1 MTKHLLFT
9 SIFLLVTLVSHAQ
22 TWEKINTGT
31 NLNFWCSCFID
42 STNGWVAGG
51 TGGTTK
57 NNILKT
63 TDGGLSFVT
72 QSTGFYSDISGFSA
86 VDINNAWVADGS
98 IIIRHTTDGGTTWK
112 NQTPGPSPTFPYNL
126 LHDVFFKDVNNG
138 WAVGDNGTIF
148 RTTDGGT
155 LWTKQTSGTTINLK
169 TVFFA
174 TTSDGWTGGDF
185 ASVLRTN
192 DGGAS
197 WTVVVTPTAF
207 GRDTYGISDLFFR
220 DANQG
225 WAAISG
231 AVLRTGDGGNTWI
244 PESTSDGS
252 NGLFFT
258 NDDGWAVGSFGV
270 IYRSGDGGVTWTIHK
285 DIGDAFLYSVS
296 FPDADHGWVTGSGGT
311 LYQYKKQGTTSVS
324 NPVTGPIFS
333 LDQNYPNPFNLSTTI
348 RYQLPRS
355 SFVKLTVFNTFGQQ
369 VALLVNELQLAGDH
383 EAVFHG
389 DRRGFGTYFYQ
400 LQAGDY
406 LETRKMVLKH

>member
-1 MTKHLLFT
+1 MIKHLLIA
-9 SIFLLVTLVSHAQ
+9 SVFLLVTFVSQAQ

-31 NLNFWCSCFID
+31 TLNLWCSCFID
-42 STNGWVAGG
+42 STHGWIAGG

-63 TDGGLSFVT
+63 TDGGLSFT
-72 QSTGFYSDISGFSA
+72 TYSTGYYSDISGFSA
-86 VDINNAWVADGS
+86 VDMNNAWAADGS
-98 IIIRHTTDGGTTWK
+98 IIIRHTSDGGTTWI
-112 NQTPGPSPTFPYNL
+112 NQTPGPSPTYPYNL
-126 LHDVFFKDVNNG
+126 LRDVFFKDVNNG
-138 WAVGDNGTIF
+138 WTVGDNGTIY
-148 RTTDGGT
+148 RTKDGGT
-155 LWTKQTSGTTINLK
+155 SWVKAPTVTSINLK

-174 TTSDGWTGGDF
+174 TINDGWAGGDF

-207 GRDTYGISDLFFR
+207 GRDTYGISDLFFA
-220 DANQG
+220 DASRG

-252 NGLFFT
+252 NGIFFT

-270 IYRSGDGGVTWTIHK
+270 IFRSGDGGVTWTIHT

-296 FPDADHGWVTGSGGT
+296 FPDADHGWITGSGGT

-324 NPVTGPIFS
+324 EPVTGQVFS
-333 LDQNYPNPFNLSTTI
+333 LDQNYPNPFFLSTTI
-348 RYQLPRS
+348 QYQLPRS
-355 SFVKLTVFNTFGQQ
+355 SFVKLTVYNIFGQQ
-369 VALLVNELQLAGDH
+369 VAKLVNEQQQAGKHEVELNGSQLTN
-383 EAVFHG
+383 
-389 DRRGFGTYFYQ
+389 GTYFYR
-400 LQAGDY
+400 LQAGEY
-406 LETRKMVLKH
+406 VKTKKIVVKK